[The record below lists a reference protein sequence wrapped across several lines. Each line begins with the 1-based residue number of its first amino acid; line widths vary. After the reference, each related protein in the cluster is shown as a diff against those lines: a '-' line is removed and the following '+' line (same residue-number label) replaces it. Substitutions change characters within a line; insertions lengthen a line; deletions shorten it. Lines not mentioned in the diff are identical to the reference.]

1 MRLRRSATGDVRAPM
16 AIQFPNSSP
25 AAAGGDATG
34 TRTVL
39 RIIAIVLA
47 VAGSLILIRLLWQ
60 PLSWLVIATFLAIAL
75 SGPVNLLER
84 RMRRSYAITIVY
96 VALLLTP
103 IALGALIVP
112 PMIRQGVDLVN
123 KLPDYSG
130 DLQKYVERNKRLR
143 KIDRDFSIT
152 KKLHKEANNAPKH
165 IGEAAGTL
173 SNVGAAIISS
183 LFAGFSII
191 VLSLFMV
198 SSGRRWI
205 DAAIDLRA
213 AHEHAA
219 LKRAFDRIGA
229 AVGNYV
235 GGAAV
240 QATVAGVTA
249 FIVMTILGVP
259 FAAPLAILVGL
270 FDLLPLVGALIA
282 AMFVGVVTLFNDFPT
297 ATIVWVIF
305 AIAYQQFENYVIQP
319 QIQKRAVALQPF
331 VTLVSVMFGATLF
344 GVIGA
349 ILAVP
354 TAATIQIAFQEWM
367 TFRAE
372 RSSLLVTP
380 AQAHSS
386 GETAA
391 D

>member
-1 MRLRRSATGDVRAPM
+1 M

-25 AAAGGDATG
+25 ATTGSDATG

-47 VAGSLILIRLLWQ
+47 VAGGLILIRLLWQ

-103 IALGALIVP
+103 VALGALIVP

-123 KLPDYSG
+123 KLPAYST

-143 KIDRDFSIT
+143 QIDRDFSIT
-152 KKLHKEANNAPKH
+152 QKLRKEADNAPTH
-165 IGEAAGTL
+165 FGEAAGTL
-173 SNVGAAIISS
+173 SNVGAAIVSS

-205 DAAIDLRA
+205 DAAVDLRA
-213 AHEHAA
+213 EHEHAA
-219 LKRAFDRIGA
+219 LKRALDRIGA

-249 FIVMTILGVP
+249 FIVMSILGVP

-372 RSSLLVTP
+372 SSSLLVAP
-380 AQAHSS
+380 AHAPVS
-386 GETAA
+386 GESAA